1 MKTKRFRRTSHK
13 SYLRTLKKT
22 FGFASDCMSDE
33 DKGHYLDEL
42 RKIYDVIKQHKHSHE
57 NVLTVQQ
64 FHDVSPDYILQI
76 LTDIHTKYSW
86 SLVKSVP
93 ASENRF
99 LKAAIRI
106 ADRILQVSDTMHKQ
120 QAFAGTARA
129 SHPTAVS
136 RIIRTPASATSTSI
150 FDALCDR
157 LNLSARG
164 TKSYYVFA
172 PSDACMNRPFYKTYF
187 QSISKQTSLLK
198 SVLLHHFI
206 PITKL
211 LHKTR
216 FTIDSHLGYPV
227 TVVHENQRIVK
238 VQDAHVLEGNLDN
251 KKYIIDSVLGV
262 YRPFGLTV
270 FQKKVIQTRITSICM
285 LLSKNHCTSPCT
297 MGTLTCSYANGA
309 SSAARSDILYM
320 KQLVIQ
326 SIRDYYIIVGWM
338 PIVLYTA
345 LPIIESVLGSVS
357 LISWTRSIMP
367 FLNFQLKPIAHIYNF
382 VELLYAPAMRALTG
396 ISVNMELCGQV
407 VLAPILEECIF
418 RGRMK
423 QTVDKI
429 LNVYP
434 PPTQNAI
441 RTSIPHVST
450 RKKNQKNANSNHTH
464 QPLRQRAS
472 STFEDMMSDHD
483 VAYSNQLAQ
492 WASTLFLSLWFA
504 LVHVA
509 NHSGKNEQLFFTRW
523 QTCVQVII
531 TLTIGSVCHIL
542 TTHRGLQVS
551 ILRHALHNLLCNLL
565 PDMYTFQKLI
575 TDTPPVIQFRLPQD
589 ARQWHGV
596 QNVPAKFTNHGFN
609 TTIRLHFPPRSRP
622 NAPIHNL
629 IIEYSTSAF
638 NSKTNRKRYMQTIHI
653 PAEQTQLNARI
664 IKQCEPSESQK
675 RGF

>member
-76 LTDIHTKYSW
+76 LTDINTKYSW

-93 ASENRF
+93 ASETRF

-106 ADRILQVSDTMHKQ
+106 ADRILQVSDTVHKQ

-136 RIIRTPASATSTSI
+136 RNIRTPAAATSTSI

-297 MGTLTCSYANGA
+297 MGTLTCSYANGG
-309 SSAARSDILYM
+309 SSAGRSGILYM

-326 SIRDYYIIVGWM
+326 SIRDYYILSGLM

-382 VELLYAPAMRALTG
+382 VELLYAPVMRALTG
-396 ISVNMELCGQV
+396 ISVNIGLCHSV

-418 RGRMK
+418 RGSMK
-423 QTVDKI
+423 QTVEKI

-441 RTSIPHVST
+441 RTSTPHVST
-450 RKKNQKNANSNHTH
+450 RKKKNNKNNTH

-472 STFEDMMSDHD
+472 STFEDTMSDHD
-483 VAYSNQLAQ
+483 VAYSNQLAL
-492 WASTLFLSLWFA
+492 WASSLFLSLWFA
-504 LVHVA
+504 LVHVS
-509 NHSGKNEQLFFTRW
+509 NHAGQNEQLFSTRW
-523 QTCVQVII
+523 QTCVHVII
-531 TLTIGSVCHIL
+531 TLTLGSVCHTL

-551 ILRHALHNLLCNLL
+551 ILRHALHNLLCELL
-565 PDMYTFQKLI
+565 PMTWAAQKLI
-575 TDTPPVIQFRLPQD
+575 TDTPPVIQFRLPPY

-596 QNVPAKFTNHGFN
+596 QNVPATFISHGFD

-622 NAPIHNL
+622 NAPIL
-629 IIEYSTSAF
+629 KFIIEYEHYAF
-638 NSKTNRKRYMQTIHI
+638 NSKTDRVRYQQSTTL
-653 PAEQTQLNARI
+653 PAELAQLNNLVTVSCA
-664 IKQCEPSESQK
+664 PSESQK